1 MYLFHLLKAAIT
13 EAQSLFHFPQVV
25 VEGQQFGFDTF
36 QALYH
41 LKLLRHSV
49 AVTPNKGLRSIQF
62 QPFLFHQKV
71 YHFYGFYV
79 FRRVEPGVFL
89 IPHGLDDGEFFFP
102 KSKCAWKW
110 GCSGCSP
117 HRLSDNIAC
126 LNLPYS
132 HS

>member
-1 MYLFHLLKAAIT
+1 MGTCRCYFAFNHNAI
-13 EAQSLFHFPQVV
+13 SRFHFPQVV
-25 VEGQQFGFDTF
+25 VEGQQFGFDAF

-102 KSKCAWKW
+102 KSKR
-110 GCSGCSP
+110 GSGDVQDAR
-117 HRLSDNIAC
+117 HIAYPIIS
-126 LNLPYS
+126 LA
-132 HS
+132 